1 MLISKELGSYLTL
14 TLCHS
19 MGGKIKVQSVPAQ
32 QTKGL
37 SALLVSGIMIRV
49 ALPGGQALNPI
60 EVANKVV
67 RSIRVGEDGLTLN
80 QRPILRLLER
90 GRA

>member
-1 MLISKELGSYLTL
+1 MLW
-14 TLCHS
+14 
-19 MGGKIKVQSVPAQ
+19 
-32 QTKGL
+32 
-37 SALLVSGIMIRV
+37 V